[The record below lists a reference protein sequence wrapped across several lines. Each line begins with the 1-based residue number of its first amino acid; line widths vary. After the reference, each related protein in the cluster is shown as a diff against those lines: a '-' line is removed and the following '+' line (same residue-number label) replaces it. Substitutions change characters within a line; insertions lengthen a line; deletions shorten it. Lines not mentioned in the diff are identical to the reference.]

1 MKAVIREQDRQKL
14 RQITAKVAQDNARR
28 ERLIDAICREADAG
42 YITRRECLAI
52 IRPTANTIERKAFQD
67 ALSRL
72 IRTGKVR
79 EVPLL
84 EPAGRA
90 VRVDPVMVLQLVK
103 QGVAA

>member
-1 MKAVIREQDRQKL
+1 MKAMKEQDRARL
-14 RQITAKVAQDNARR
+14 RRMASMLAQDNARR
-28 ERLIDAICREADAG
+28 ESLSQAICREADAG

-103 QGVAA
+103 QGVSA